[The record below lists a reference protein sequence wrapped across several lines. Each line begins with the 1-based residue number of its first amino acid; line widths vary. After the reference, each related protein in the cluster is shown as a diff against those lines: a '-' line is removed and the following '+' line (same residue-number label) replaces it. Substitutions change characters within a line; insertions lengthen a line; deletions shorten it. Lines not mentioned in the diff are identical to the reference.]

1 MIAELLPEGVVT
13 VEGPTGVPLDRLFAE
28 EEAALGRVTET
39 RRNEFTLGR
48 QCGRRA
54 LGGLGVAAQP
64 ILPGPSRQPVWPD
77 GVVGSIT
84 HCARWCAAAVACSGS
99 IASLG
104 IDIEEHSALPDGVLE
119 SIAAGEELE
128 WVERAE
134 SGVAWD
140 RLLFSAKESV
150 YKVLFP
156 LTGRWLG
163 FDGARIRIG
172 PEEGSFQAELCDGPL
187 RVGDRTMSVLSG
199 RFGVSSDLL
208 ATAIWVPADTRSPRW

>member
-13 VEGPTGVPLDRLFAE
+13 VEGPTGVPLERLLAA
-28 EEAALGRVTET
+28 EEAALGRVTDY
-39 RRNEFTLGR
+39 RRQEFTLGR

-54 LGGLGVAAQP
+54 LAGLGVAAQP
-64 ILPGPSRQPVWPD
+64 ILPGSGRQPVWPN

-84 HCARWCAAAVACSGS
+84 HCPRWCAAAVASSGS
-99 IASLG
+99 MASVG
-104 IDIEEHSALPDGVLE
+104 IDIEEHSALPEGVRE
-119 SIAAGEELE
+119 SIAVPEELE

-140 RLLFSAKESV
+140 RLLFSAKECV

-163 FDGARIRIG
+163 FEGARIHIR
-172 PEEGSFQAELCDGPL
+172 PDDGSFRAELCDGPL
-187 RVGDRTMSVLSG
+187 RVGDRTISVLSG
-199 RFGVSSDLL
+199 RFRVAGGLL
-208 ATAIWVPADTRSPRW
+208 ATAAWVPAESRTLGW